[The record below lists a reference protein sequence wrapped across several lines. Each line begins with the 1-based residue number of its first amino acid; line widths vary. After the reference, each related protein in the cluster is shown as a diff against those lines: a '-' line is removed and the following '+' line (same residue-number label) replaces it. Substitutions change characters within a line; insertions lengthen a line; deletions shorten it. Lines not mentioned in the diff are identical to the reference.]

1 MMTQTYLAFALP
13 YRYFGDSQKSGYSDL
28 PAFSPLFQP
37 DHSLIDLSHCPYTF
51 EDLMKHITLTRVA
64 MIAIVLIGTA
74 TMGFQCSSPNITSGK
89 LYLQQYQ
96 QSKNAEKLDLALTSF
111 MKETQ
116 EKPNSAEGWYWL
128 GHVYAEKKQY
138 AKLQESWTKAQSL
151 GGKVTE
157 DINQYRIAYWGQAFN
172 HGANTMKKAQ
182 MKKDQALYAE
192 AAEAFEAATKLQP
205 DSSAKYNAYVYLAYA
220 LMGMDRLED
229 AAAPLQEQIK
239 RNPTAEAYSALG
251 QMLVR
256 EATTLKEAGKTD
268 AATAKFNEAIEL
280 LNRATTEFPDNSELN
295 NELLNSYIAAN
306 RVTEA
311 VTKFQNYADNNSN
324 DVSAQ
329 YAAGTAL
336 LQVSKFED
344 AARFLERAVKLEP
357 KNTSALYNLSV
368 AYLRWGIS
376 VRDGGNSNDPDAPQ
390 ADYKSIV
397 NKALPHIETL
407 LALQP
412 DNATNWDLAGK
423 VYATAGMTKEA
434 GDAYKEAD
442 ELRK

>member
-1 MMTQTYLAFALP
+1 
-13 YRYFGDSQKSGYSDL
+13 
-28 PAFSPLFQP
+28 
-37 DHSLIDLSHCPYTF
+37 
-51 EDLMKHITLTRVA
+51 MKHIALSRVA
-64 MIAIVLIGTA
+64 LLAIVLVGMA

-96 QSKNAEKLDLALTSF
+96 QSKSPDKLDKALESF
-111 MKETQ
+111 TKETV

-128 GHVYAEKKQY
+128 GHVHAEKKQY
-138 AKLQESWTKAQSL
+138 AKLQESWSKAQSL

-182 MKKDQALYAE
+182 IKKDQALYAE

-220 LMGMDRLED
+220 LMGMDRLE
-229 AAAPLQEQIK
+229 AAVAPLDEQLK
-239 RNPTAEAYSALG
+239 RNPTAEAYSARG
-251 QMLVR
+251 QMLTR
-256 EATTLKEAGKTD
+256 EASNLKAAGKTD
-268 AATAKFNEAIEL
+268 EANKKYSESIDL
-280 LNRATTEFPDNSELN
+280 LNRATADFPDNTELN
-295 NELLNSYIAAN
+295 NELLNAYIAAN

-311 VTKFQNYADNNSN
+311 VTKFQNYAEKNSGE
-324 DVSAQ
+324 VSAQ

-344 AARFLERAVKLEP
+344 AVKYLERASTLEP
-357 KNTSALYNLSV
+357 KNTSVLYNLTV

-376 VRDGGNSNDPDAPQ
+376 IRDKNNENPDAPP

-397 NKALPHIETL
+397 SKAVPNVQRLCEIE
-407 LALQP
+407 P
-412 DNATNWDLAGK
+412 DNAVNWDLAGK
-423 VYATAGMTKEA
+423 VYASAGMTKEA
-434 GDAYKEAD
+434 ADAYKKAD

>member
-1 MMTQTYLAFALP
+1 
-13 YRYFGDSQKSGYSDL
+13 
-28 PAFSPLFQP
+28 
-37 DHSLIDLSHCPYTF
+37 
-51 EDLMKHITLTRVA
+51 MKRITLTRVA
-64 MIAIVLIGTA
+64 MLAVALISVA

-96 QSKNAEKLDLALTSF
+96 QSKNQEKLDKALESF
-111 MKETQ
+111 SKETQ

-138 AKLQESWTKAQSL
+138 KNLQESWAKAQSL

-182 MKKDQALYAE
+182 LKKDKTLYGE

-205 DSSAKYNAYVYLAYA
+205 DSSARYNAYVYLAYA
-220 LMGMDRLED
+220 LMGVDRTDD
-229 AAAPLQEQIK
+229 ALAPLQEQIK
-239 RNPTAEAYSALG
+239 RNPTAEAYSAYG
-251 QMLVR
+251 QLL
-256 EATTLKEAGKTD
+256 TIEAGNLKKAGKED
-268 AATAKFNEAIEL
+268 ESNKKYSEAIDL
-280 LNRATTEFPDNSELN
+280 LNRATTDFPENGELN
-295 NELLNSYIAAN
+295 NDLLNTYIAAN

-311 VTKFQNYADNNSN
+311 VSKFTSYADRNT
-324 DVSAQ
+324 DDLTAQ

-344 AARFLERAVKLEP
+344 AAKYLERAIGIEP
-357 KNTSALYNLSV
+357 ENTSALYNLSV

-376 VRDGGNSNDPDAPQ
+376 VRDNSENNNPDKPQ

-397 NKALPHIETL
+397 NKAVPYIQTL
-407 LALQP
+407 LKLQA

-423 VYATAGMTKEA
+423 IFATAGMTKEA
-434 GDAYKEAD
+434 GDAYKKAD

>member
-1 MMTQTYLAFALP
+1 
-13 YRYFGDSQKSGYSDL
+13 
-28 PAFSPLFQP
+28 
-37 DHSLIDLSHCPYTF
+37 
-51 EDLMKHITLTRVA
+51 MKHNTLTRVA
-64 MIAIVLIGTA
+64 MLAIVLVGMA

-96 QSKNAEKLDLALTSF
+96 QSKNAEKLDLAEKSF

-128 GHVYAEKKQY
+128 GHVYAEKKQF

-151 GGKVTE
+151 GGKITE
-157 DINQYRIAYWGQAFN
+157 EINQYRIGYWGQAFN

-182 MKKDQALYAE
+182 IRKDKKSYAE

-220 LMGMDRLED
+220 YMGMDQLED
-229 AAAPLQEQIK
+229 ARAPLQEQLK
-239 RNPTAEAYSALG
+239 RNPSAEAYSALG

-256 EATTLKEAGKTD
+256 EAGSLKDAGKED
-268 AATAKFNEAIEL
+268 EAKKKYAEAIDL
-280 LNRATTEFPDNSELN
+280 LNRATADFPDNSELN
-295 NELLNSYIAAN
+295 NELLNAYIAAN

-311 VTKFQNYADNNSN
+311 VEKFKSYADGNAK
-324 DVSAQ
+324 DVTAQ

-336 LQVSKFED
+336 LQIS
-344 AARFLERAVKLEP
+344 RFDEATKYLERAVAIEA

-376 VRDGGNSNDPDAPQ
+376 IRDAGNSNDPEAPQ
-390 ADYKSIV
+390 ADYKSV
-397 NKALPHIETL
+397 VTKAVPHVRSLVAIEG
-407 LALQP
+407 
-412 DNATNWDLAGK
+412 DNPANWDLAGK
-423 VYATAGMTKEA
+423 VYATAGMTSEA
-434 GDAYKEAD
+434 GEAYKKAD

>member
-1 MMTQTYLAFALP
+1 MKTVTWTRAAMLSLA
-13 YRYFGDSQKSGYSDL
+13 
-28 PAFSPLFQP
+28 
-37 DHSLIDLSHCPYTF
+37 LIS
-51 EDLMKHITLTRVA
+51 V
-64 MIAIVLIGTA
+64 A

-96 QSKNAEKLDLALTSF
+96 QSKNQEKLDKALESF
-111 MKETQ
+111 TKETQ

-138 AKLQESWTKAQSL
+138 AKLQECWAKAESL
-151 GGKVTE
+151 GGKTTAE
-157 DINQYRIAYWGQAFN
+157 IEQYRYAYWGQAFN

-182 MKKDQALYAE
+182 VKKDQTLYAE

-205 DSSAKYNAYVYLAYA
+205 DSSAKYNAYVYLSYA
-220 LMGMDRLED
+220 LMGVGGNAD
-229 AAAPLQEQIK
+229 ALAPLHEQLK
-239 RNPTAEAYSALG
+239 RMPTSEAYSALG
-251 QMLVR
+251 QLL
-256 EATTLKEAGKTD
+256 TIEAGDLKK
-268 AATAKFNEAIEL
+268 AGKEEEANAKYTEAINL
-280 LNRATTEFPDNSELN
+280 LNRATGEFPENSELN
-295 NELLNSYIAAN
+295 NDLLNTYIAAN

-311 VTKFQNYADNNSN
+311 VSKFKSYADNNSS

-336 LQVSKFED
+336 LQVSQFED
-344 AARFLERAVKLEP
+344 AIAYLEKATTLASD
-357 KNTSALYNLSV
+357 NTSALYNLCV

-376 VRDGGNSNDPDAPQ
+376 IRDKSDNTDPDAAQ
-390 ADYKSIV
+390 SDYKSVV
-397 NKALPHIETL
+397 NKALPLIDRL
-407 LALQP
+407 LKLQP

-434 GDAYKEAD
+434 GDAYKKAD